1 MIWSLLTLNYG
12 LICKRVCLSVGP
24 PVRPSVRNAFVS
36 ANNFFRVYELVYLSI
51 VSTFDICMIP
61 TPGIR
66 ESYLAMRARGSNKT
80 RSKVDELVVSRFYL
94 TLVLSDLMSE
104 KSVWDVAAKFALDRG
119 FIQSLL
125 QRCRP
130 STLWF
135 WILFRIFC
143 VNFPACTP
151 VSILC
156 LLLFYSLFS
165 PYSNKTLLPL
175 NNFAPDFFSRS

>member
-1 MIWSLLTLNYG
+1 M
-12 LICKRVCLSVGP
+12 
-24 PVRPSVRNAFVS
+24 
-36 ANNFFRVYELVYLSI
+36 
-51 VSTFDICMIP
+51 MP

-66 ESYLAMRARGSNKT
+66 ESYLAMRARGSNKA

-130 STLWF
+130 ERSLVLDFIPNILSTFLRARPF
-135 WILFRIFC
+135 PFFVLCCSTRYFRLIQIRPFY
-143 VNFPACTP
+143 
-151 VSILC
+151 
-156 LLLFYSLFS
+156 LL
-165 PYSNKTLLPL
+165 TILLPI
-175 NNFAPDFFSRS
+175 F